1 MGMGRGALKGGR
13 AEQSSRRPYG
23 LVVAGGVFWVQ
34 IMLEQRKGGVVKR
47 EFGARLPRLR
57 RGFLRTPRC
66 CLTLP
71 GPHRY
76 CHSPHLNRH
85 VV

>member
-1 MGMGRGALKGGR
+1 MAWLERGVL
-13 AEQSSRRPYG
+13 
-23 LVVAGGVFWVQ
+23 WVQ

-47 EFGARLPRLR
+47 EFGARHPHLR
-57 RGFLRTPRC
+57 RGFLRTPRR

-71 GPHRY
+71 GPQRY